1 MLRTTKKNLR
11 EEQTNDK
18 RALRVAIALL
28 VLLILLPLSTLG
40 QGNTDWHDPTQTD
53 RGFWKAWRAFSDDHK
68 YAYAWWDAARCY
80 YWGYDFEFE
89 PGVQVVGVE
98 VRLDWHSTVI
108 LDTSMDVELSWDG
121 GSSWTPAKS
130 DAATLLEHT
139 TILGGS
145 DDIWGHAWNGGEFS
159 DANFRVRLTCNVE
172 GLLITNIIYLDWVA
186 VRVYY
191 TSEFS
196 MEISSGQQVRFP
208 TITGPGMYTSVNNTT
223 FRITSPE
230 SWSISDEIIWD
241 ESRLDGA
248 MLPDEFDRVQVAALL
263 TRDYDDAYQVPN
275 GAAGGSGQHTFDVAY
290 RLDLTGDNL
299 RYFLAGAYSLVIRYT
314 ATPDG

>member
-1 MLRTTKKNLR
+1 MLRTTKKSLR
-11 EEQTNDK
+11 KEQTNDK
-18 RALRVAIALL
+18 CALGVAITLL

-40 QGNTDWHDPTQTD
+40 QGNTSWHDPTKTD
-53 RGFWKAWRAFSDDHK
+53 RGFWNARRAFSDGNG
-68 YAYAWWDAARCY
+68 YASAEDTAGCDYWD
-80 YWGYDFEFE
+80 YDFEFE
-89 PGVQVVGVE
+89 PGVQVVGIE
-98 VRLDWHSTVI
+98 VRLDWCSTAI

-130 DAATLLEHT
+130 DAAATLLEHT
-139 TILGGS
+139 TILGGP
-145 DDIWGHAWNGGEFS
+145 DDIWGHDWNGSEFS

-172 GLLITNIIYLDWVA
+172 ELLITNIIYLDWVA

-191 TSEFS
+191 TSVFS
-196 MEISSGQQVRFP
+196 MEILSGQQVQFP
-208 TITGPGMYTSVNNTT
+208 TITGPGMYNSVNNTT
-223 FRITSPE
+223 LQITSPE
-230 SWSISDEIIWD
+230 PWSISDEIIWD

-248 MLPDEFDRVQVAALL
+248 TLPEGFNQVQVAALL

-275 GAAGGSGQHTFDVAY
+275 GAAGGAGQHTFDVSY
-290 RLDLTGDNL
+290 RLDLTGENL